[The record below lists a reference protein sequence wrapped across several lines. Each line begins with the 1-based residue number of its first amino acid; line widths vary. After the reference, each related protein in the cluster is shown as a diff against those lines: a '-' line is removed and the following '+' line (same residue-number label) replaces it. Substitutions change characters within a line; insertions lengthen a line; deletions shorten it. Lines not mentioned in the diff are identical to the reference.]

1 MKFLI
6 LLLLP
11 ILGILFIASFHQA
24 DAKLLP
30 DSAYLLQGNGFVITK
45 DSIEDSEIDFD
56 LLTGKLVNS
65 RMKINLEDAVTSL
78 ENDDYVSS
86 NNWQGTALRDS
97 RFLILSG
104 NAQNSN
110 GDEISLNLLA
120 RLIDDSKDG
129 SVYSITG
136 KITKDNEVMKVV
148 YTAKIVGTSAVVEKP
163 TTEEK
168 PPQEKTIQINIL
180 SGSSNPGNK
189 LNYYS
194 LDTVTISPGTIIIWK
209 NEDSVPHT
217 ILSGVASFSP
227 GKPFTP
233 DGKINSGDIAPGKT
247 FKVTINDLGITRFFD
262 SKYTWMDGVIISLPE
277 KKSTSLGKNTETALD
292 TRNKYLN
299 KPGN

>member
-6 LLLLP
+6 LLLIP
-11 ILGILFIASFHQA
+11 ILGILLVTLSQQA

-30 DSAYLLQGNGFVITK
+30 DDAYLLQGNGYVITK
-45 DSIEDSEIDFD
+45 DSIEDSEIDFEIQ
-56 LLTGKLVNS
+56 TGKLLNG
-65 RMKINLEDAVTSL
+65 RMKINLEDAVISIS
-78 ENDDYVSS
+78 NDDYISS

-97 RFLILSG
+97 RFLLLSG

-110 GDEISLNLLA
+110 GDEISANVLA

-129 SVYSITG
+129 SVYSLTG
-136 KITKDNEVMKVV
+136 KITKGNEVMKVV
-148 YTAKIVGTSAVVEKP
+148 YSAKIVGTSGVVEKP

-168 PPQEKTIQINIL
+168 PTQEKTIQITIL

-194 LDTVTISPGTIIIWK
+194 LDTVTITPGTVIIWK

-227 GKPFTP
+227 GKPFAP
-233 DGKINSGDIAPGKT
+233 DGKINSGDIALGQT

-299 KPGN
+299 KTGN